1 MADSR
6 ALRWGIVGCG
16 DVAQKRVAAAIQRAE
31 GSELVAVC
39 RRHPEKLQKFADQFG
54 VGTATTN
61 ADEVLTSSDIDAVY
75 LATPNDL
82 HLPHT
87 LMAAAAG
94 KHVLVEKPMAL
105 SVAECH
111 QMVDACDDA
120 DVRLGVAYYRRFY
133 PIVQRIEQLISDGA
147 IGTVMGISA
156 TTATPFA
163 IEAGEDGYWRVEPA
177 GGGGAFMDIGSHRLN
192 LFRYL
197 MGPATEVKAVGTNLV
212 RNYSAENAAG
222 ATMHFESGAVGNLQC
237 FFEAPVDPDEFSV
250 IGSNGRLSAAPLN
263 GDTLVIQNGSSR
275 TQEILAPCDNFNLP
289 QIEDFV
295 AAVRDHRPPLVD
307 GREGLATN
315 ELLELCYQS
324 MSVSA

>member
-1 MADSR
+1 MAESR

-31 GSELVAVC
+31 GSELAAVC
-39 RRHPEKLQKFADQFG
+39 RRHPEKLRKFADHFG
-54 VGTATTN
+54 VDVATTN
-61 ADEVLTSSDIDAVY
+61 AEEVLTSSEIDAVY

-87 LMAAAAG
+87 LIAAEAG

-105 SVAECH
+105 SVDECQ
-111 QMVDACDDA
+111 QMVDACERA

-133 PIVQRIEQLISDGA
+133 PLVKRIEQLISDGA

-156 TTATPFA
+156 TTATPFTIA
-163 IEAGEDGYWRVEPA
+163 AGEDGYWRVEPA
-177 GGGGAFMDIGSHRLN
+177 GGGGSFMDIGSHRLN
-192 LFRYL
+192 LFRHL
-197 MGPATEVKAVGTNLV
+197 MGPASEVKAVGTTLV
-212 RNYSAENAAG
+212 RDYSAENAAG
-222 ATMHFESGAVGNLQC
+222 ATMRFESGAIGNLQC

-250 IGSNGRLSAAPLN
+250 IGSTGRLSAAPLN
-263 GDTLVIQNGSSR
+263 GDTLVIQDGTNR
-275 TQEILAPCDNFNLP
+275 TQETLPPCENFNLP

-307 GREGLATN
+307 GREGLETN
-315 ELLELCYQS
+315 RLLELCYQS
-324 MSVSA
+324 MGISV